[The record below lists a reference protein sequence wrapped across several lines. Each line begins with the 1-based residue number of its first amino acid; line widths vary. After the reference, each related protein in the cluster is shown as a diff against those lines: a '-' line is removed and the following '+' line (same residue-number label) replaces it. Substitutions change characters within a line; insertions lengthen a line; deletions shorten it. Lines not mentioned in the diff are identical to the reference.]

1 MSSRNPIIRSTR
13 SEQEYIVHLDG
24 HIQEGTPPPPMA
36 PEAIAETED
45 AADLVEEARRR
56 ADELIAEASTEI
68 ADVRAEGYR
77 IGRESGYSDGMAAA
91 RAELA
96 DALMVVQAAALS
108 AQRVRDQLLASTEH
122 EIVELVIES
131 VRTVIGTRV
140 ESDPTFV
147 LQTVEHALQRLG
159 NQNVVRLR
167 VNPADLSVVA
177 SHLDTR
183 GGAVQPFEVFG
194 DGSIGIGGCI
204 IDTAAGEIDARL
216 DVQLEALTRA
226 LRTAVPNA
234 A

>member
-1 MSSRNPIIRSTR
+1 LSSRKPIIRSTR

-24 HIQEGTPPPPMA
+24 RIQEGTPPPPMA
-36 PEAIAETED
+36 PEAIAETEG

-108 AQRVRDQLLASTEH
+108 AQRVREQLLASTEH

-140 ESDPTFV
+140 ETDPAFV
-147 LQTVEHALQRLG
+147 LQTVEHAMQRLG

-167 VNPADLSVVA
+167 VNPADLSVVT

-183 GGAVQPFEVFG
+183 NGAVQPFEVFG
-194 DGSIGIGGCI
+194 DGGIGVGGCI

-226 LRTAVPNA
+226 LRTGVPDA

>member
-1 MSSRNPIIRSTR
+1 MSSRKPIIRSTR
-13 SEQEYIVHLDG
+13 AEQEYIVHLDG
-24 HIQEGTPPPPMA
+24 RIQEGAPPPPMA

-45 AADLVEEARRR
+45 AADLVQEARRR

-77 IGRESGYSDGMAAA
+77 IGRESGYSEGMAAA

-108 AQRVRDQLLASTEH
+108 AQRVRDQLLSTTEH
-122 EIVELVIES
+122 EIVELVIEA

-140 ESDPTFV
+140 ETDPTFV
-147 LQTVEHALQRLG
+147 LQTVEHAMQRLG

-167 VNPADLSVVA
+167 VNPADLSVVT
-177 SHLDTR
+177 SHLDTH

-194 DGSIGIGGCI
+194 DGSIGIGGCV

-216 DVQLEALTRA
+216 DVQLDALMRA
-226 LRTAVPNA
+226 LRTAVPDA

>member
-1 MSSRNPIIRSTR
+1 
-13 SEQEYIVHLDG
+13 
-24 HIQEGTPPPPMA
+24 MA